1 MLLGIDPLLT
11 GEVLNHLDRMGHSDA
26 VAVVDAH
33 FPAHRVGGSVAEMP
47 GVDSPSMVRAVCT
60 VLPLDDDP
68 ALVLMATAD
77 GDTRPV
83 QDELVRVVAGAAPV
97 LSVDRFD
104 FYERATRAAL
114 VIRTGETRSYGNAL
128 LHKGIVTVEV
138 TS

>member
-1 MLLGIDPLLT
+1 
-11 GEVLNHLDRMGHSDA
+11 
-26 VAVVDAH
+26 
-33 FPAHRVGGSVAEMP
+33 MP
-47 GVDSPSMVRAVCT
+47 GIDSPSMVRAVCT

-83 QDELVRVVAGAAPV
+83 QDELVRAVAGAAPV

-104 FYERATRAAL
+104 FYERAAQAAV
-114 VIRTGETRSYGNAL
+114 VIRTGDTRSYGNAL
-128 LHKGIVTVEV
+128 LHKGIVTVEM